1 LNNSSGLLFVEYNNL
16 LKGFFIG
23 LIIST
28 LLIFISFFFV
38 YQKPEKEKMSAYEC
52 GFNPYGD
59 ARNMFDIQYFLV
71 GILFIIFDLEI
82 GYIFP

>member
-1 LNNSSGLLFVEYNNL
+1 LSGILLNEYSNA
-16 LKGFFIG
+16 LKVFLVGI
-23 LIIST
+23 IISL
-28 LLIFISFFFV
+28 LLICISVFLV

-59 ARNMFDIQYFLV
+59 ARNTFEIQYFLV

>member
-1 LNNSSGLLFVEYNNL
+1 LDNLSLLLLAEYSNL
-16 LKGFFIG
+16 LKGFLIG
-23 LIIST
+23 LLISAA
-28 LLIFISFFFV
+28 LIFLSIFFV

-59 ARNMFDIQYFLV
+59 ARNTFEVQYFLV